1 MPEQPKHAIT
11 IFRDLDAPDFKTQL
25 ARALPNAAMQAGG
38 LTADRMVRL
47 AITMLRR
54 NEALQ
59 RCTPL
64 SIMACVVEIAQLGL
78 EPEGVLGHA
87 YMVPFGDQCTLIVGY
102 RGFMHLMYQSGI
114 VTEVSAE
121 IVRKGDKFKRLLGT
135 ERGLM
140 HDPAP
145 IPEKDE
151 EKNWI
156 GAYAVAQFLSG
167 RPAFEYLEK
176 VKIYQARARSR
187 GYQKFLK
194 EGKSTPWVSDA
205 EEMWK
210 KTPIRRLAKRMPT
223 STSDRRPALLRAVML
238 DEYGERPGLLVP
250 TLHGFD
256 VNPDGP
262 DETKNGGEL
271 QPTIEVSD
279 SSTSNEGA
287 KAEDVKKPAAVKK
300 SAAKSA
306 KASAPAGGNPA
317 VPKANLKG
325 APAADDPVINS
336 KDQTDIYNRAQQHGW
351 KVPDEVR
358 AMLKKRF
365 GNDSVLAVR
374 RSQLPEIFKL
384 LESGT

>member
-1 MPEQPKHAIT
+1 MPTPAPKQELA
-11 IFRDLDAPDFKTQL
+11 IFRQIDAPDFKTQL

-102 RGFMHLMYQSGI
+102 RGFMHLMYQSGV

-121 IVRKGDKFKRLLGT
+121 IVRKGDKFSRVLGT
-135 ERGLM
+135 ERQLV
-140 HDPAP
+140 HIPAP

-151 EKNWI
+151 EKNWL
-156 GAYAVAQFLSG
+156 GAYAAAHFLSG

-187 GYQKFLK
+187 GYQKYVK
-194 EGKSTPWVSDA
+194 EGKSTPWVTDA

-210 KTPIRRLAKRMPT
+210 KTPTRRLAKRMPT

-238 DEYGERPGLLVP
+238 DEYGEKPGLLVP

-256 VNPDGP
+256 VNPDPP
-262 DETKNGGEL
+262 DTPANGEPL
-271 QPTIEVSD
+271 QPTIEVQSE
-279 SSTSNEGA
+279 TAAAN
-287 KAEDVKKPAAVKK
+287 VKNPEPVEK
-300 SAAKSA
+300 SAPKSA
-306 KASAPAGGNPA
+306 GKKAAAAPNPL

-325 APAADDPVINS
+325 EPAPAKPADDPLIDT
-336 KDQTDIYNRAQQHGW
+336 KEQTDLYNRAANHGW
-351 KVPDEVR
+351 SIPDEVR
-358 AMLKKRF
+358 KYLQKRF
-365 GNDSVLAVR
+365 KVDTVRAVR
-374 RSQLPEIFKL
+374 RSWLPEIYTT